1 MDHRPRIVG
10 LGGTTRTNSTSER
23 ALRSCLAAAAQFGAR
38 TEIFTADSLDLP
50 WYGAAGC
57 SDHPK
62 AIKLIA
68 ALRSADAVILSSPA
82 YHGGLSGLLKN
93 ALDYVEELRN
103 DPRPYL
109 NMCAVGCIV
118 CASGTQAIG
127 TSLTS
132 MRSIVHAL
140 RGWPTP
146 LGVGINTSVVSV
158 DEDGACS
165 EPEINVQIRAI
176 ARQIVGFAKMSAG
189 SVEQALCAAE

>member
-1 MDHRPRIVG
+1 MDHHPSIVG
-10 LGGTTRTNSTSER
+10 LGGTTRTSSTSER

-38 TEIFTADSLDLP
+38 TEIFTAAALDLP
-50 WYGAAGC
+50 YYGAAGC
-57 SDHPK
+57 CDHPK
-62 AIKLIA
+62 AVRLIA
-68 ALRSADAVILSSPA
+68 ALRNADAVILSSPA

-93 ALDYVEELRN
+93 ALDYIEELRF

-109 NMCAVGCIV
+109 DMRAVGCIV
-118 CASGTQAIG
+118 CANGPQAIG

-158 DEDGACS
+158 DEAGICS
-165 EPEINVQIRAI
+165 APEINVQIRTL
-176 ARQIVGFAKMSAG
+176 ARQIVDFVKMSAASG
-189 SVEQALCAAE
+189 EQALCAAE